1 VGGFDSGSSFYRL
14 LDMNKTVDE
23 GLAFGGS
30 SVMLPR
36 VRIPIRAK
44 IVVPY
49 LLLSIFLA
57 LGAAYVIT
65 QLVFDSLEERF
76 TNQLIESGK
85 LSSEWMVREEER
97 LIKSMRLLAN
107 SEGVA
112 EAIEGRQAEKLR
124 DLTFGIVIS
133 NQEEAVEILD
143 QQGYLLLSMRHRPGG
158 NLDEYQF
165 VQEGDLSFLDW
176 DFVETVVRG
185 KPDGFSDKRAGLI
198 QSEAGDYFYLAGPIL
213 DSTGGQVGTVLV
225 GKSLAA
231 ITRQLREESLA
242 QVSLYSF
249 NGNVFHSTFSQPL
262 AIDGGLVS
270 KILENQDDRSLT
282 RSFRDIQISNIDYQ
296 EILGPWEIRDDQD
309 IGVLGIALPK
319 TFFISPK
326 RVTRLQITLLVG
338 ATLFLVILMGVNLA
352 RVITQPLIKLA
363 RASTQVS
370 QGDFEVELETR
381 SNDEVA
387 VLTEAFNQMVRS
399 VQSSRE
405 ALLHAYNSTL
415 EGWSKALEL
424 RDKETEGH
432 TVRVTQITLEL
443 ARSLGLDG
451 EDLVHIQRGA
461 LLHDIGKMGVPD
473 NILLKPGKLT
483 DEEWLIMREHPRY
496 AYEMLWPIEYLR
508 PALDIPYYHHERW
521 NGAGY
526 PMKLK
531 GEEIPIAARIFAV
544 VDVWDALISER
555 PYKKAMSQE
564 EALREITS
572 QSGIQFDPVVVE
584 AFLAIISRKDEA
596 RGYG

>member
-1 VGGFDSGSSFYRL
+1 VGGFDSGSLFYRL
-14 LDMNKTVDE
+14 LKINPSANE
-23 GLAFGGS
+23 NLGIGGS

-36 VRIPIRAK
+36 VRVPIRAK

-107 SEGVA
+107 SEGVSA
-112 EAIEGRQAEKLR
+112 AIEGRQAEALR
-124 DLTFGIVIS
+124 DLAFSIVIS

-143 QQGYLLLSMRHRPGG
+143 QQGYLLLSMRHRSGG
-158 NLDEYQF
+158 DIDEYQF
-165 VQEGDLSFLDW
+165 VKEGDQSFLDW
-176 DFVETVVRG
+176 DFVKKVIQG
-185 KPDGFSDKRAGLI
+185 PPDAFSDKHAGLV
-198 QSEAGDYFYLAGPIL
+198 QFEAGDYFYIAGPIL
-213 DSTGGQVGTVLV
+213 NAHGSQIGAILI
-225 GKSLAA
+225 GKSLAT

-249 NGNVFHSTFSQPL
+249 NGNVFHSTFSQPF
-262 AIDGGLVS
+262 AIDGSLVAD
-270 KILENQDDRSLT
+270 ILENQDNKSLT
-282 RSFRDIQISNIDYQ
+282 RNFRDIQVSNIDYQ

-352 RVITQPLIKLA
+352 RLITQPLIKLA
-363 RASTQVS
+363 RASAQVS
-370 QGDFEVELETR
+370 QGDFEVQLETR

-387 VLTEAFNQMVRS
+387 VLTEAFNQMIRS

-432 TVRVTQITLEL
+432 TLRVTQITLDL
-443 ARSLGLDG
+443 ARSLGLEGD
-451 EDLVHIQRGA
+451 DLVHIQRGA

-483 DEEWLIMREHPRY
+483 DEEWLVMREHPRY
-496 AYEMLWPIEYLR
+496 AYDMLWPIEYLR
-508 PALDIPYYHHERW
+508 PALDIPYHHHERW

-526 PMKLK
+526 PAKLK
-531 GEEIPIAARIFAV
+531 GEEIPIAARIFSV

-555 PYKKAMSQE
+555 PYKKAMSREDALQE
-564 EALREITS
+564 IKS

-584 AFLAIISRKDEA
+584 AFLAYIAREDEA
-596 RGYG
+596 PE